1 MGPQKKYTKCTV
13 TGFHPLSVVHNFP
26 YLWQH
31 FSSTLVKISIEVDLH
46 CCPIRKGCFYVQKEP
61 ECLLFWKLCTKLFLG
76 HGIFLSSHWFFNM
89 LGRWEAWRCTSSLT
103 LSMAPP
109 IWLVWTFNVSSIFLF
124 IISVY
129 IPFSVIVITCS
140 WTIFRNH
147 SFSLNWSRVWSRASE
162 KVSHWDLSL
171 YCAGRIF

>member
-46 CCPIRKGCFYVQKEP
+46 CCPIRQGCFYVQKEP
-61 ECLLFWKLCTKLFLG
+61 ECLLFCKLCTKLFLG

-109 IWLVWTFNVSSIFLF
+109 IWLVWTFNVSSIFFLHYF
-124 IISVY
+124 CVYSIFGHSDNLLLNHFSEPLIFVELIS
-129 IPFSVIVITCS
+129 SVIASLRESITLRFKFILC
-140 WTIFRNH
+140 W
-147 SFSLNWSRVWSRASE
+147 
-162 KVSHWDLSL
+162 
-171 YCAGRIF
+171 